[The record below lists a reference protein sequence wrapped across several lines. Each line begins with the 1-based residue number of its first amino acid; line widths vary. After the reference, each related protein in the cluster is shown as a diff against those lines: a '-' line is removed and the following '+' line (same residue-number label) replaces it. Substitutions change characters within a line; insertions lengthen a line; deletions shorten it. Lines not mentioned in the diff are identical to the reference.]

1 MPEVRGRD
9 QKVDMGFTEKKFP
22 HLPARESHLKEP
34 PYPKSK
40 KLDNS
45 RDNNNFIDVE
55 DTDPVWLK
63 DKGDHF
69 FKRFDYNAAINAYTK
84 AIKADPQ
91 FLAGRLNRA
100 AAFIKVRGFVACADD
115 CSDIVEQIGK
125 LKQAEYED
133 DKQFYDKIM
142 VRALVKRAAAN
153 SWMSDF
159 DTAIEDFEKILA
171 SDTYKEIV
179 GKKDIENIE
188 KDLGLIRKRK
198 ESQHLKYKGDAFF
211 YQEKMDDALKEYLS
225 ALETDKE
232 NEYAL
237 GNIGL
242 VYMLKSD
249 HEKCI
254 EYSTKALQTIDRF
267 QNETKLFS
275 K

>member
-1 MPEVRGRD
+1 MSEEPNVEEEEEEAEMPEVRGKD

-45 RDNNNFIDVE
+45 RDQHNYIDVE

-115 CSDIVEQIGK
+115 CSDIIDQIGK
-125 LKQAEYED
+125 LK
-133 DKQFYDKIM
+133 
-142 VRALVKRAAAN
+142 
-153 SWMSDF
+153 
-159 DTAIEDFEKILA
+159 
-171 SDTYKEIV
+171 
-179 GKKDIENIE
+179 
-188 KDLGLIRKRK
+188 
-198 ESQHLKYKGDAFF
+198 
-211 YQEKMDDALKEYLS
+211 
-225 ALETDKE
+225 
-232 NEYAL
+232 
-237 GNIGL
+237 
-242 VYMLKSD
+242 
-249 HEKCI
+249 
-254 EYSTKALQTIDRF
+254 
-267 QNETKLFS
+267 
-275 K
+275 